1 MKFLSLLLTLFL
13 VWTAAAAVIQDR
25 EPKGAAVAAKDPKKS
40 TGGTSQA
47 KTPTTGNTPA
57 KAPEKAPAKAAGKK
71 PNKHQAELIMAA
83 QKGAPKYTIPKP
95 PAKGKKV
102 TKRSDETVEAT
113 RTIQRR
119 ADGVADLNDI
129 ATATAGKEV
138 STTGLATCVGVIVT
152 FGKVSPGKVD
162 KIVAHMGAFGGQK
175 AIDKMTKAIYN
186 AAVEDGPWDM
196 DVDEDHRPQIHVL
209 WPNVNGEVQDMVKN
223 DVTGSVDAA
232 KLTKALNDVVSN
244 TGKEL
249 EKVRTLL
256 KGKIFEKTRTQVTA
270 GGGSMKATGTGQ
282 VTADG
287 QPF

>member
-1 MKFLSLLLTLFL
+1 MKLLSLLLTLFL

-40 TGGTSQA
+40 TGGASQA
-47 KTPTTGNTPA
+47 KTPTTGNT
-57 KAPEKAPAKAAGKK
+57 PAKAAGKK

-83 QKGAPKYTIPKP
+83 QKGVPKYTAPKP

-102 TKRSDETVEAT
+102 SKRSDETVEAT

-119 ADGVADLNDI
+119 VDGEANLNDI

-162 KIVAHMGAFGGQK
+162 KIVAHIGAFGGQK
-175 AIDKMTKAIYN
+175 AIEKMTKAIYN

-196 DVDEDHRPQIHVL
+196 DVDEGHRPQIHVL
-209 WPNVNGEVQDMVKN
+209 WPYVDGEVQNMVN
-223 DVTGSVDAA
+223 NNAAGTFNAATLTRTLNGVVTKVRQ
-232 KLTKALNDVVSN
+232 
-244 TGKEL
+244 EL
-249 EKVRTLL
+249 ETVRTLL
-256 KGKIFEKTRTQVTA
+256 KGEIIEETRTQVTA
-270 GGGSMKATGTGQ
+270 TGGSMKATGPQ
-282 VTADG
+282 DVYHDG
-287 QPF
+287 KRFR